1 MHRFTIAG
9 LLAALFALPVR
20 AGLYSPD
27 EPFIFEINSD
37 GFATPVQFAGGFD
50 IMIVSKR
57 EVGRLIVSAR
67 QSGNQIILEVAD
79 DGRGA

>member
-27 EPFIFEINSD
+27 EPFIFEIKFGICHRASC
-37 GFATPVQFAGGFD
+37 
-50 IMIVSKR
+50 
-57 EVGRLIVSAR
+57 
-67 QSGNQIILEVAD
+67 D
-79 DGRGA
+79 DGKVR